1 MNQQCRRSLATIV
14 ALAGVVMAGC
24 SSSDDSSSI
33 SASTEATETFTEAP
47 IVWVDLLTLDSQF
60 GDTIAD
66 LSGDRIVTVWDDLD
80 ARLLAL
86 ASSVGPG
93 APTAD
98 QRAEW
103 AAFAVDARELDHSI
117 DDDSAQLGADVTAAW
132 DRFIAEVDVVDAAVS
147 TTPGTA
153 AGR

>member
-1 MNQQCRRSLATIV
+1 MNQQYRRSLATIV

-24 SSSDDSSSI
+24 SSSDDSSSL
-33 SASTEATETFTEAP
+33 SASAEATETFTEAP
-47 IVWVDLLTLDSQF
+47 IVWVDLLTLASQF

-86 ASSVGPG
+86 ASSVGAG
-93 APTAD
+93 APTDD

-147 TTPGTA
+147 TTPGTG